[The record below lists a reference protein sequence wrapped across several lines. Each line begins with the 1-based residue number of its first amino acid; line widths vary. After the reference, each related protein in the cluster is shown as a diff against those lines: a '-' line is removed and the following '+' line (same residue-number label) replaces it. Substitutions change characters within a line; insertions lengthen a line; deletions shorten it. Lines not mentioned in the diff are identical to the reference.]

1 MRKNLSFISA
11 FFWLMG
17 FSQSDLKLQYDLRDK
32 LKLDI
37 DRFEGGYATFKKG
50 SLSGII
56 DSTGTVTLQPISG
69 NLAPFRK
76 GYFFHYTGENNNRK
90 VGLIDFKGDYKIPL
104 NNYDFGL
111 SWNSEN
117 GYLVVSK
124 NKKFGLINY
133 LSDKSELDFLYDSIE
148 YAGES
153 IFFVKKNNKWA
164 IYNPEKGFVSDFAY
178 QRNSYFNKDKSCVQV
193 APDKYFLVDKE
204 NKILLK
210 SKYELID
217 TEASNDYF
225 VSLNRNI
232 DKEGLIDSEGKEVLP
247 MEYSHITIY
256 GDYAIMDKSST
267 QFFLF
272 NLKTKEN
279 KKIKAGSIAFLFDK
293 YFLLNEKNQVSI
305 IDDSLN
311 KVVNE
316 SFDRVTLIS
325 TDKLQYL
332 ITEKN
337 KINNLLNKN
346 FQHIFPDGFTI
357 YALDENQLVVKNK
370 IGYQRLEW
378 NTWKTEPLNFDEISA
393 AFDPFF
399 FRAQKNI
406 GLIAKKGGK
415 YGFIEPGGKEIL
427 PFVYEEIASFRNN
440 MAFVAKLNGKYGL
453 INNRNEIIRPF
464 IYDSYAFSK
473 EYMYLSDKGKKE
485 IISTLN

>member
-1 MRKNLSFISA
+1 VRKNLSFISA

-37 DRFEGGYATFKKG
+37 DRFEGGYAVFKKG

-56 DSTGTVTLQPISG
+56 DSTGTVTLQPING

-124 NKKFGLINY
+124 NKKFGLVNY

-153 IFFVKKNNKWA
+153 MFFVKKNNKWA
-164 IYNPEKGFVSDFAY
+164 IYNPAKGFVSDFAY

-256 GDYAIMDKSST
+256 GDYVIMNKSNT

-316 SFDRVTLIS
+316 SFDRVTFIS

-346 FQHIFPDGFTI
+346 FQQIFPDGFTI
-357 YALDENQLVVKNK
+357 YTLDGNQLVVKNK

-378 NTWKTEPLNFDEISA
+378 NTWKTEPLNFDEISP

-415 YGFIEPGGKEIL
+415 YGFIETSGKEIL

>member
-1 MRKNLSFISA
+1 
-11 FFWLMG
+11 MG

-133 LSDKSELDFLYDSIE
+133 LSDKCELDFLYDSIE

-217 TEASNDYF
+217 TEACNDYF

-232 DKEGLIDSEGKEVLP
+232 DKEGLINSEGKEVLP

-293 YFLLNEKNQVSI
+293 YFLLNEKNRVSI

-311 KVVNE
+311 KFVNE
-316 SFDRVTLIS
+316 SFDSVTLIS

-346 FQHIFPDGFTI
+346 FQQIFPDGFTI

-378 NTWKTEPLNFDEISA
+378 NTWKTEPLNFDEISP

-415 YGFIEPGGKEIL
+415 YGFIEPSGKEIL

-440 MAFVAKLNGKYGL
+440 MTFVAKLNGKYGL

-464 IYDSYAFSK
+464 VYDSYAFSK

>member
-37 DRFEGGYATFKKG
+37 DRFEGGYAVFKKG

-56 DSTGTVTLQPISG
+56 DSTGTVTLQPING

-76 GYFFHYTGENNNRK
+76 GYFFHYVWGNNNRK

-124 NKKFGLINY
+124 NKRFGLVNY

-148 YAGES
+148 YAGDS
-153 IFFVKKNNKWA
+153 MFFVKKNNKWA

-178 QRNSYFNKDKSCVQV
+178 QRNSYFNKEKSCVQV

-346 FQHIFPDGFTI
+346 FQQIFPDGFTI

-378 NTWKTEPLNFDEISA
+378 NTWKTEPLNFDEISP

-415 YGFIEPGGKEIL
+415 YGFIEPSGKEIL
-427 PFVYEEIASFRNN
+427 PFVYEEIAGFRNN
-440 MAFVAKLNGKYGL
+440 MTFVAKLNGKYGL
-453 INNRNEIIRPF
+453 ISNRNEIIRPF

>member
-11 FFWLMG
+11 FFWLIG

-37 DRFEGGYATFKKG
+37 DRFEGGYAVFKKG

-56 DSTGTVTLQPISG
+56 DSTGTVTLQPING

-76 GYFFHYTGENNNRK
+76 GYFFHYTGGNNNRK

-124 NKKFGLINY
+124 NKKFGLVNY

-232 DKEGLIDSEGKEVLP
+232 DKEGLINSEGKEVLP

-293 YFLLNEKNQVSI
+293 YFLLNEKNRVSI

-316 SFDRVTLIS
+316 SFDSVTLIS

-346 FQHIFPDGFTI
+346 FQQIFPDGFTI
-357 YALDENQLVVKNK
+357 YALDENQLVVINK

-378 NTWKTEPLNFDEISA
+378 NTWKTEPLNFDEISP

-415 YGFIEPGGKEIL
+415 YGFIEPSGKEIL

-440 MAFVAKLNGKYGL
+440 MTFVAKLNGKYGL

-464 IYDSYAFSK
+464 VYDSYAFSK

>member
-1 MRKNLSFISA
+1 
-11 FFWLMG
+11 MG

-37 DRFEGGYATFKKG
+37 DRFEGGYAVFKKG

-56 DSTGTVTLQPISG
+56 DSTGTVTLQPING

-76 GYFFHYTGENNNRK
+76 GYFFHYVWGNNNRK

-124 NKKFGLINY
+124 NKRFGLVNY

-148 YAGES
+148 YAGDS
-153 IFFVKKNNKWA
+153 MFFVKKNNKWA

-178 QRNSYFNKDKSCVQV
+178 QRNSYFNKEKSCVQV

-346 FQHIFPDGFTI
+346 FQQIFPDGFTI

-378 NTWKTEPLNFDEISA
+378 NTWKTEPLNFDEISP

-415 YGFIEPGGKEIL
+415 YGFIEPSGKEIL
-427 PFVYEEIASFRNN
+427 PFVYEEIAGFRNN
-440 MAFVAKLNGKYGL
+440 MTFVAKLNGKYGL
-453 INNRNEIIRPF
+453 ISNRNEIIRPF

>member
-1 MRKNLSFISA
+1 VRKNLSFISA
-11 FFWLMG
+11 FFWLIG

-37 DRFEGGYATFKKG
+37 DRFERGYAVFKKG
-50 SLSGII
+50 NFSGII
-56 DSTGTVTLQPISG
+56 DSTGTVTLQPVNG

-76 GYFFHYTGENNNRK
+76 GYFFHYTGESNNRK

-104 NNYDFGL
+104 DNYDFGL

-124 NKKFGLINY
+124 NKKFGLVNY
-133 LSDKSELDFLYDSIE
+133 LTEKPELDFLYDSIE

-164 IYNPEKGFVSDFAY
+164 IYNPEKGFVSDFVY
-178 QRNSYFNKDKSCVQV
+178 QRNSYYNKDESCVQV
-193 APDKYFLVDKE
+193 APDKYFLVDRE
-204 NKILLK
+204 NKVLLK
-210 SKYELID
+210 SKYELIN
-217 TEASNDYF
+217 TEASNNYF
-225 VSLNRNI
+225 VCLDRNI
-232 DKEGLIDSEGKEVLP
+232 DKEGLIDSDGKEVLP
-247 MEYSHITIY
+247 LEYSHITIY
-256 GDYAIMDKSST
+256 GDYAIMDKSNT

-293 YFLLNEKNQVSI
+293 YFLLNAKNQVSI

-311 KVVNE
+311 RAVNE
-316 SFDRVTLIS
+316 SFDRVSFIS

-337 KINNLLNKN
+337 KINNLLNTN
-346 FQHIFPDGFTI
+346 FQQIFPDGFTI

-378 NTWKTEPLNFDEISA
+378 NTWKTEPLNFDEISP

-399 FRAQKNI
+399 FRTQKNI
-406 GLIAKKGGK
+406 GLIARKGGK
-415 YGFIEPGGKEIL
+415 YGFIESSGKEIL
-427 PFVYEEIASFRNN
+427 PFVYEEIAVFRNN
-440 MAFVAKLNGKYGL
+440 MTFVAKLNGKYGL

>member
-1 MRKNLSFISA
+1 
-11 FFWLMG
+11 
-17 FSQSDLKLQYDLRDK
+17 
-32 LKLDI
+32 
-37 DRFEGGYATFKKG
+37 
-50 SLSGII
+50 
-56 DSTGTVTLQPISG
+56 
-69 NLAPFRK
+69 
-76 GYFFHYTGENNNRK
+76 
-90 VGLIDFKGDYKIPL
+90 
-104 NNYDFGL
+104 
-111 SWNSEN
+111 
-117 GYLVVSK
+117 
-124 NKKFGLINY
+124 
-133 LSDKSELDFLYDSIE
+133 
-148 YAGES
+148 
-153 IFFVKKNNKWA
+153 
-164 IYNPEKGFVSDFAY
+164 
-178 QRNSYFNKDKSCVQV
+178 V
-193 APDKYFLVDKE
+193 APEKYFLVDKE

-210 SKYELID
+210 SKYELIN

-225 VSLNRNI
+225 INLNRNI

-346 FQHIFPDGFTI
+346 FQQIFPDGFTI

-378 NTWKTEPLNFDEISA
+378 NTWKTEPLNFDEISP

-415 YGFIEPGGKEIL
+415 YGFIEPSGKEIL

-440 MAFVAKLNGKYGL
+440 MTFVAKLNGKYGF
-453 INNRNEIIRPF
+453 INNRNKIIRPF
-464 IYDSYAFSK
+464 VYDSYAFSK

>member
-1 MRKNLSFISA
+1 
-11 FFWLMG
+11 MG

-37 DRFEGGYATFKKG
+37 DRFEGGYAVFKKG

-56 DSTGTVTLQPISG
+56 DSTGTVTLQPING
-69 NLAPFRK
+69 NLVPFRK

-111 SWNSEN
+111 SWNSDN

-124 NKKFGLINY
+124 NKKFGLVNY
-133 LSDKSELDFLYDSIE
+133 LSEKSELDFLYDSIE

-153 IFFVKKNNKWA
+153 MFFVKKNNKWA
-164 IYNPEKGFVSDFAY
+164 IYNPKKGFVSDFAY

-217 TEASNDYF
+217 TETSNDYF
-225 VSLNRNI
+225 VNLNRNI

-293 YFLLNEKNQVSI
+293 YFLLNEKKQVSI

-316 SFDRVTLIS
+316 SFDRVTFIS

-346 FQHIFPDGFTI
+346 FQQIFPDGFTI

-378 NTWKTEPLNFDEISA
+378 NTWKTEPLNFDEISP
-393 AFDPFF
+393 AFDSFF

-415 YGFIEPGGKEIL
+415 YGFIELSGKEIL
-427 PFVYEEIASFRNN
+427 PFVYEEIAGFRNN
-440 MAFVAKLNGKYGL
+440 MTFVAKLNGKYGL

-464 IYDSYAFSK
+464 VYDSYAFSK